1 MLGENPGD
9 DVLREM
15 IAEADDDRDGEIS
28 FEEFQNV
35 MVAMRGK

>member
-1 MLGENPGD
+1 MLGEDPGD
-9 DVLREM
+9 EVLREM

-28 FEEFQNV
+28 LEEFSKV